1 MEITNFV
8 DMDFLMSF
16 TGTLV
21 TVELLVFCTKGF
33 PLIKRIPT
41 RFYCFLIALAHISI
55 VKCISNTMVFTVD
68 GFYLMIINSV
78 FISVILCGGYDV
90 VVGNIKIP
98 SNISNKEID
107 NNEIILENKNIDEKE
122 RD

>member
-41 RFYCFLIALAHISI
+41 RFYSFLIALAHISI

>member
-41 RFYCFLIALAHISI
+41 RFYSFLIALAHISI

-107 NNEIILENKNIDEKE
+107 DNEIILENKNIDEKE